1 METLLDTIGLT
12 GGELTQIL
20 ITITVLLVALILV
33 RTMFRLTA
41 ALFRVGCFVV
51 ILVGGTLLV
60 LNLLN

>member
-1 METLLDTIGLT
+1 MDVLLDAIGLT
-12 GGELTQIL
+12 GAELTQIL
-20 ITITVLLVALILV
+20 VVIAVLLVALILI

-51 ILVGGTLLV
+51 ILVGATLLV